1 MSYETPVNSE
11 LCDSQ
16 LATGWYRFVGAA
28 GTIMPTTRV
37 PAFRCGTKHSGWLK
51 GAHPTVKDR
60 EVTRQVCFS
69 DTQTSGCKTSATVSV
84 KNCGL
89 YFIYKLKSP
98 ACFSRFCATDWLQRK
113 QCNAIRTLIYRSSDK
128 CTLSVFRHI
137 GFFIFHESFCTAVI
151 GHL

>member
-16 LATGWYRFVGAA
+16 LATAWYRFVGAA

-37 PAFRCGTKHSGWLK
+37 PAFRCGTKHSGWLN

-69 DTQTSGCKTSATVSV
+69 NTQTSGCKTSATVSV

-89 YFIYKLKSP
+89 YFIYKLQSP

-128 CTLSVFRHI
+128 CTLSVL
-137 GFFIFHESFCTAVI
+137 GTLASLFFTNHSVQ
-151 GHL
+151 L